1 MTGTAGILR
10 GIVRGGL
17 TPGPHDA
24 LIEMRGQQSHRI
36 ANHLILNIGE
46 ACVERWPLTVA
57 DYNQPLGTAEL
68 KVPVKFTVRNDM
80 YPRLYQRYKSLAPA
94 VRTTVFLNMLN
105 RYAELA
111 RIDPGAISAALRDL
125 AQGQPVA
132 QVAESAASNDAQRAE
147 PASSKPSAPA
157 VEVVAS
163 DVRLSEPENL
173 ADPDPDPLNDI
184 DSGL

>member
-46 ACVERWPLTVA
+46 ACVERLPLTVA
-57 DYNQPLGTAEL
+57 DYNQPQGIAEP
-68 KVPVKFTVRNDM
+68 KVPVKFTIRNDM
-80 YPRLYQRYKSLAPA
+80 YPRLYQRYKSLAPGI
-94 VRTTVFLNMLN
+94 RTIVFLNMLN

-111 RIDPGAISAALRDL
+111 RVDPEVISAALRDL
-125 AQGQPVA
+125 AQGQTVA
-132 QVAESAASNDAQRAE
+132 HVAESAPSNDAQHAE
-147 PASSKPSAPA
+147 PVSTNATAPTL
-157 VEVVAS
+157 EVAAS
-163 DVRLSEPENL
+163 DERPREPHIPAE
-173 ADPDPDPLNDI
+173 DFDPLNEI